1 MPKSDH
7 YVEVVLP
14 LSVPG
19 TYTYIVP
26 KRYSSISL
34 IGKRVIVSFGAGRR
48 LYTGIVISYLTSLPE
63 YDLKELLDVFDDE
76 PCVNEKV
83 FKLWSWISK
92 YYMCFPGEVM
102 NTALPGNM
110 NLSSESRFILNF
122 NKEISLNDLN
132 EKEKLVVNA
141 LESKRELKI
150 KELNQITSLKNS
162 LSLVK
167 HLVDREIV
175 TVFETVQAKYLPK
188 KKPRIK
194 LNEDLTDPVKIEQV
208 LKSLLK
214 APAQQKLLYSFLK
227 LIDYDDDLPI
237 NKFIPKDI
245 LLKSDKNSLAA
256 LNALIKKKILYME
269 YIEESRI
276 NISSNEASSFPI
288 LQDFQL
294 KCFNEIKLQHKKK
307 DVVLLHGVTSSGK
320 TEIYSHLIKEVVEGG
335 RQVLY
340 LLPEIALTSQ
350 IINRLRKYFG
360 NIVAVYHSGLNANE
374 RTEVWKRISGN
385 SEGEI
390 KIVLGARSAVF
401 LPFDNLGL
409 IIVDEEHDRSFKQ
422 QDPAPRYEAR
432 DTAVVL
438 AGIHKA
444 KVLLGS
450 ATPSLESIENAMSGK
465 YGFSELKKR
474 YGGVEMPEIQ
484 VVDISEE
491 YRKKRM
497 KYSFS
502 PALYKEMS
510 EKLDSGEQ
518 IIIFQNR
525 RGYAPLIICN
535 NCSSSPV
542 CVNCDVALTYHKGIQ
557 SLICH
562 YCGYK
567 IGMTINCRSCENGSY
582 KDMGK
587 GTEKI
592 EEELKELFPDAIL
605 ARFDLDSTRRKN
617 AFQNLIDKFERGEID
632 VLIGT
637 QMVTKGLDFEN
648 VGLVGIINADN
659 LLRFPDFRSFERTF
673 QMLTQVAGRSG
684 RKNKRGK
691 VIIQTFDPLHP
702 VIDFVT
708 NSDYKGFVSNEL
720 EERMTFRYPPFYRII
735 EVKLKHTD
743 RQKLFN
749 SALSFGKAL
758 KGIFKEQLLGP
769 EFNYIERVRNQYSM
783 HFILKVSKKSSISN
797 VKNKLTESIADFN
810 SMDTFKSIKVQIDV
824 DPY

>member
-1 MPKSDH
+1 MPESIQ
-7 YVEVVLP
+7 YVEVILP

-19 TYTYIVP
+19 SYTYIVP
-26 KRYSSISL
+26 KKFAL
-34 IGKRVIVSFGAGRR
+34 QALPGKRVVVSFGTGRR
-48 LYTGIVISYLTSLPE
+48 LYTGIVISYQTHVPT
-63 YDLKELLDVFDDE
+63 YDMKEFIDVLDDE

-83 FKLWSWISK
+83 LNLWNWIST

-102 NTALPGNM
+102 NTALPGTM
-110 NLSSESRFILNF
+110 NLSSESRFLLNT
-122 NKEISLNDLN
+122 NKEILQSDFSD
-132 EKEKLVVNA
+132 KENLVLEA
-141 LESKRELKI
+141 LENSKELKI
-150 KELNQITSLKNS
+150 KEINQITSLKNS
-162 LSLVK
+162 LSLMK
-167 HLVDREIV
+167 HLVDKEIIS
-175 TVFETVQAKYLPK
+175 VFESVKIKYQPK
-188 KKPRIK
+188 KRTIIK
-194 LNEDLTDPVKIEQV
+194 LNRDLTDPGKLELV
-208 LKSLLK
+208 LNSLIK
-214 APAQQKLLYSFLK
+214 APAQQKFMYAYLEQLGFV
-227 LIDYDDDLPI
+227 DDLPV
-237 NKFIPKDI
+237 NKYVSKED
-245 LLKSDKNSLAA
+245 LAKSADFSQAA
-256 LNALIKKKILYME
+256 LNALIKKNILIAE

-276 NISSNEASSFPI
+276 NLGSAEIRDLPE
-288 LQDFQL
+288 LQDFQDHCL
-294 KCFNEIKLQHKKK
+294 SEIRQQHKMK

-320 TEIYSHLIKEVVEGG
+320 TEIYSHLIKEVVENGK
-335 RQVLY
+335 QVLY

-360 NIVAVYHSGLNANE
+360 NQVAVYHSSLNANE
-374 RTEVWKRISGN
+374 RTEVWKRISKS
-385 SEGEI
+385 SENEI
-390 KIVLGARSAVF
+390 KVVLGARSAVF
-401 LPFDNLGL
+401 LPFENLGL

-450 ATPSLESIENAMSGK
+450 ATPSLESIENALSGK
-465 YGFSELKKR
+465 YGFSELKIR
-474 YGGVEMPEIQ
+474 FGGIEMPDIQ
-484 VVDISEE
+484 VVDIGEV

-502 PALYKEMS
+502 PILYQEMS
-510 EKLDSGEQ
+510 EKLASGEQ

-525 RGYAPLIICN
+525 RGYAPLIICS
-535 NCSSSPV
+535 NCSASPV

-567 IGMTINCRSCENGSY
+567 TGMTINCKTCGNGSY
-582 KDMGK
+582 KDLGK

-592 EEELKELFPDAIL
+592 EEELKDLFPDAVL
-605 ARFDLDSTRRKN
+605 ARFDLDSTRKKN
-617 AFQNLIDKFERGEID
+617 AFQNLIDKFENGDID
-632 VLIGT
+632 ILIGT

-659 LLRFPDFRSFERTF
+659 LLRFPDFRAFERTF

-708 NSDYKGFVSNEL
+708 NSNYKGFVSKEL
-720 EERMTFRYPPFYRII
+720 EERLTFKYPPFYRLI
-735 EVKLKHTD
+735 EIRLKHPD
-743 RQKLFN
+743 RQKLYD
-749 SALSFGKAL
+749 SALIFGRTLKA
-758 KGIFKEQLLGP
+758 IFKEQMLGP
-769 EFNYIERVRNQYSM
+769 EFNYIERIRNQYSM

-797 VKNKLTESIADFN
+797 VKNKLLETIADFN
-810 SMDTFKSIKVQIDV
+810 SKDTFKSIKVQIDV